1 MSYSRITYLTSFS
14 SSYAAAGLPNSMR
27 KKIFHARIIFFLARP
42 CENHYFCFMAKKNK
56 SIAKTTR
63 PTGIGISMSELLK
76 ETANGMLIQNAKS
89 A

>member
-42 CENHYFCFMAKKNK
+42 CENHYFCFMAKKIK

-63 PTGIGISMSELLK
+63 PIL
-76 ETANGMLIQNAKS
+76 NGRRRSGQLSDVAQGRPIPKSKS